1 MYVSWVHIYVET
13 YQTIHF
19 KFVQFIVCPLH
30 LDKAV
35 KTHTHTH
42 TLKKLLKLL
51 NIAKAVRDTS

>member
-1 MYVSWVHIYVET
+1 MFHGYTEVYVET